1 VSDKG
6 IPYEYQSA
14 HQLLTDFFVDV
25 DAFLSEI
32 EK

>member
-1 VSDKG
+1 MSNKG
-6 IPYEYQSA
+6 DPYEYQSA

-32 EK
+32 DK

>member
-1 VSDKG
+1 MTTASTSVHDL
-6 IPYEYQSA
+6 A